1 MKYAIRIGRDIGCA
15 IAVAVSGVSA
25 VGVPT
30 LPPGEVPA
38 RQSAPA
44 ATVNGVVVTQ
54 AALDAALAAGGRQ
67 GAYASRR
74 EFAQRVIACEVLRQ
88 AARKAQRREAG
99 QGPSAPLTVSP
110 SGALVCSAEE
120 IRPYVRQVVRPAP
133 VTESE
138 VRASYAALARARPA
152 SRAGRAQAEYAQT
165 AQRLRARMQAERLD
179 DAIRALAERLVEQAD
194 IEQ

>member
-25 VGVPT
+25 AGVAT

-38 RQSAPA
+38 QQSAPA

-54 AALDAALAAGGRQ
+54 AALDAAVAVGGRH
-67 GAYASRR
+67 GAHASRR

-99 QGPSAPLTVSP
+99 QGPSAPLTVLP

-138 VRASYAALARARPA
+138 VRASYAALAGRAR
-152 SRAGRAQAEYAQT
+152 AEYAQT